1 MTVLSELDILIEEGL
16 YKDKEALPQD
26 AMGALLR
33 SKPELRSRLAL
44 ALYKREKVFLARG
57 AEIAGVD
64 AESFKELLQ
73 EAGIERSIASVG
85 ENIESQVEKLI
96 RMRNRS

>member
-16 YKDKEALPQD
+16 YKDKEALLQD
-26 AMGALLR
+26 AMRSLLR

-44 ALYKREKVFLARG
+44 GLYKREKISLARG

-64 AESFKELLQ
+64 AEKFKELLR
-73 EAGIERSIASVG
+73 EAGIERTIASVG
-85 ENIESQVEKLI
+85 EKIESQVEKLI
-96 RMRNRS
+96 GMRNKS

>member
-16 YKDKEALPQD
+16 YKDKEALLQD
-26 AMGALLR
+26 AMRSLLR

-44 ALYKREKVFLARG
+44 GLYKREKVSLARG

-64 AESFKELLQ
+64 AESFKELLR
-73 EAGIERSIASVG
+73 ESGIERSIASVG

-96 RMRNRS
+96 RMRNGS